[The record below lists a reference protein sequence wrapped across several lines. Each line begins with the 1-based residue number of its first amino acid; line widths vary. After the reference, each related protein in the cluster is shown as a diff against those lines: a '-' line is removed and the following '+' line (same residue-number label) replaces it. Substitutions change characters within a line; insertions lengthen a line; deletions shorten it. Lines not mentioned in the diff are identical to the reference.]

1 MAGTWQIGG
10 SGVAATATAASTYPS
25 REGSLAVPGGRIWYR
40 IVGAAGAAPLV
51 TVHGG
56 PGALHD
62 YLEPLAGLADER
74 PVVFYDQ
81 LGAGRSE
88 KPDDVR
94 LWHNDRFV
102 DEVGRVVDA
111 LAVDRVH
118 LLGHSWGT
126 VIAATYAL
134 RQPARLASLILAG
147 PCLSSPGYIAGLAAL
162 RAALP
167 EEVRATLDRHE
178 AAGTT
183 DSEEYGAATTA
194 FYHRHM
200 CRLDPW
206 PEALVRSF
214 DQLNPVVYGTMW
226 GPSEFVATGV
236 HKDDDLTSRLTE
248 VAVPTLFTC
257 GRHDLTRPEETARFH
272 RLVPGSELAVFEES
286 SHMPHL
292 EEPARY
298 RAVVRDFLRR
308 TEARSAAP
316 DAAELRRPAP

>member
-1 MAGTWQIGG
+1 M
-10 SGVAATATAASTYPS
+10 AATTTTYPS
-25 REGSLAVPGGRIWYR
+25 REGTVAVPGGQVWYQV
-40 IVGAAGAAPLV
+40 VGAAGAVPLV

-56 PGALHD
+56 PGAVHD
-62 YLEPLAGLADER
+62 YLEPLAGLGDER

-88 KPDDVR
+88 RPDDVR
-94 LWHNDRFV
+94 LWRNDRFV
-102 DEVGRVVDA
+102 DELGRVLDA

-126 VIAATYAL
+126 VLAATYAL
-134 RQPARLASLILAG
+134 RQPARLAGLILAG
-147 PCLSSPGYIAGLAAL
+147 PCLSSPGYVAGLAPL

-167 EEVRATLDRHE
+167 AEVRAALDRHE

-183 DSEEYGAATTA
+183 DSEEYQGAMME
-194 FYHRHM
+194 FYRRHL

-206 PEALVRSF
+206 PDGLVRMF
-214 DQLNPVVYGTMW
+214 DQFNLGVYRTMW

-236 HKDDDLTSRLTE
+236 HKDDDLTGRLAG

-257 GRHDLTRPEETARFH
+257 GRYDLTRPEETTRFH
-272 RLVPGSELAVFEES
+272 RLVPGSELAIFEES

-292 EEPARY
+292 EERERY
-298 RAVVRDFLRR
+298 LQVVRDFLRR
-308 TEARSAAP
+308 TEARSAASG
-316 DAAELRRPAP
+316 ANELKRA